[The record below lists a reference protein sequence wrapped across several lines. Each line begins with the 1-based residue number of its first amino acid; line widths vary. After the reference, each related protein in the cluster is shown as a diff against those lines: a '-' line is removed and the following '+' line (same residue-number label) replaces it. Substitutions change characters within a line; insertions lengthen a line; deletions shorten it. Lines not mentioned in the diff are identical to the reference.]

1 MTIKNN
7 KYPDNALSPLKL
19 ILFLKKDKNYQNPY
33 SQKQYNITK
42 ISLNKYYR
50 GNYQTSKLY
59 LLVKKLIPMQRTEN
73 SRKKL

>member
-1 MTIKNN
+1 M
-7 KYPDNALSPLKL
+7 ALSPLNIISQKRY
-19 ILFLKKDKNYQNPY
+19 DKNYQNPY

-59 LLVKKLIPMQRTEN
+59 LLVNKLIPVQRTEN